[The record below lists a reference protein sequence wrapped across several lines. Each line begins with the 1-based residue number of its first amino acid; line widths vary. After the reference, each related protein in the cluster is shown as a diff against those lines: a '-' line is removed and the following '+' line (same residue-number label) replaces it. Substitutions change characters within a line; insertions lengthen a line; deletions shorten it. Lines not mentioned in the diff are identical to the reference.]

1 MATQALDWLSLE
13 DARFELR
20 VAEQADVDSALLR
33 YIRSA
38 VAEVTQYTGLPL
50 VDRTIAVDFVPTAG
64 MNSVIVGPLM
74 YPFAVE
80 KVESWRGADYSESAP
95 NVTHSVDSTTIRP
108 LDPNR
113 PRGMYVVEYSP
124 GVSDTRF
131 RLTLKVGVMPAD
143 FPHVSQAVIL
153 RVREMFEGHIQQ
165 PSGMAPLWQRVL
177 ADTGY
182 WNAVDIEG

>member
-20 VAEQADVDSALLR
+20 VAAQADVDNALLR

-38 VAEVTQYTGLPL
+38 VAEVAQYTGLPL
-50 VDRTIAVDFVPTAG
+50 IDREAITECTPAH
-64 MNSVIVGPLM
+64 SRIVGPLM
-74 YPFAVE
+74 YPFKVMEARYWRDAMYPDPPDVE
-80 KVESWRGADYSESAP
+80 IDPVP
-95 NVTHSVDSTTIRP
+95 TITP
-108 LDPNR
+108 LDPNQ
-113 PRGMYVVEYSP
+113 PRGRYAVQFGAELPADLIRV
-124 GVSDTRF
+124 
-131 RLTLKVGVMPAD
+131 RLTLKAGIMPAD

-153 RVREMFEGHIQQ
+153 RVREMFGGHIQQ

-182 WNAVDIEG
+182 WNAVDAEG